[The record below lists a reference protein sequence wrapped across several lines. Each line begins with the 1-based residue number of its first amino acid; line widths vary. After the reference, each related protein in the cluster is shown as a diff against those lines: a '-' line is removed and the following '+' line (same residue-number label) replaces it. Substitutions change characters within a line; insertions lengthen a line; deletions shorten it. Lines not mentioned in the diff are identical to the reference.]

1 MKRAPH
7 RAVTIRGERQFDG
20 PLMAQR
26 RCDDRHIKQARPAG
40 EKGCEWYLSNEKG
53 GGGGFR
59 SPVGWWSP
67 VPVYIDGCPCR
78 DPHIIVLGYTRRIDQ
93 IQSTMDKSG
102 FGTSMLAYDSV
113 RGDWANTS
121 LIKSPRGHTTGS
133 GNAQHYMLAC
143 VLLIIA
149 GRNCVRIW

>member
-1 MKRAPH
+1 MA
-7 RAVTIRGERQFDG
+7 ARQ
-20 PLMAQR
+20 
-26 RCDDRHIKQARPAG
+26 CDDRHIKQSLSPNQGRGKTGGG
-40 EKGCEWYLSNEKG
+40 EGWEWYLSKEG
-53 GGGGFR
+53 GGGVR

-67 VPVYIDGCPCR
+67 FPVYIDGCPCR
-78 DPHIIVLGYTRRIDQ
+78 DPHIIVLDYTRRIDQ
-93 IQSTMDKSG
+93 IQSTIDKSG

-113 RGDWANTS
+113 RGHWANTS
-121 LIKSPRGHTTGS
+121 LIQSPRGHTTGS

>member
-1 MKRAPH
+1 MTTH
-7 RAVTIRGERQFDG
+7 QTGETG
-20 PLMAQR
+20 G
-26 RCDDRHIKQARPAG
+26 G
-40 EKGCEWYLSNEKG
+40 EGWEWYLSNEG
-53 GGGGFR
+53 GGVR

-78 DPHIIVLGYTRRIDQ
+78 DPHIIVLDYTRRIDQ

-102 FGTSMLAYDSV
+102 FGNSMLAYDSV
-113 RGDWANTS
+113 RGHWANTS
-121 LIKSPRGHTTGS
+121 LIQSPRGHTTGS

-143 VLLIIA
+143 FLLIIA

>member
-1 MKRAPH
+1 M
-7 RAVTIRGERQFDG
+7 
-20 PLMAQR
+20 
-26 RCDDRHIKQARPAG
+26 
-40 EKGCEWYLSNEKG
+40 
-53 GGGGFR
+53 
-59 SPVGWWSP
+59 GWWSP

-78 DPHIIVLGYTRRIDQ
+78 DPHIIVLDYTRRIDQ

-149 GRNCVRIW
+149 GRNGLQPAQLYSDGVSAYDGDDLPLSF

>member
-1 MKRAPH
+1 MAP
-7 RAVTIRGERQFDG
+7 
-20 PLMAQR
+20 R

-40 EKGCEWYLSNEKG
+40 EKGGSGTLVMKG
-53 GGGGFR
+53 GGGGVR

-78 DPHIIVLGYTRRIDQ
+78 DPHIIVLDYTRRIDQ

-102 FGTSMLAYDSV
+102 FETSMLAYDSV
-113 RGDWANTS
+113 RGHWENTS
-121 LIKSPRGHTTGS
+121 LIQSPRGHTTGS
-133 GNAQHYMLAC
+133 VNAQHYMLAC

>member
-1 MKRAPH
+1 M
-7 RAVTIRGERQFDG
+7 VTGSSIYRWVSLPRPTYNSAWLYQK
-20 PLMAQR
+20 
-26 RCDDRHIKQARPAG
+26 DR
-40 EKGCEWYLSNEKG
+40 
-53 GGGGFR
+53 
-59 SPVGWWSP
+59 
-67 VPVYIDGCPCR
+67 
-78 DPHIIVLGYTRRIDQ
+78 Q

>member
-1 MKRAPH
+1 
-7 RAVTIRGERQFDG
+7 
-20 PLMAQR
+20 MAQR
-26 RCDDRHIKQARPAG
+26 RCDDRHIKQAETGGG
-40 EKGCEWYLSNEKG
+40 EGWEWYLSNEKG
-53 GGGGFR
+53 GGVR

-78 DPHIIVLGYTRRIDQ
+78 DPHIIVLDYTRRIDQ

-121 LIKSPRGHTTGS
+121 LIKSPRGHTTGR

>member
-1 MKRAPH
+1 M
-7 RAVTIRGERQFDG
+7 
-20 PLMAQR
+20 
-26 RCDDRHIKQARPAG
+26 
-40 EKGCEWYLSNEKG
+40 G
-53 GGGGFR
+53 GVR

-78 DPHIIVLGYTRRIDQ
+78 DPHIIVLDYTRRIDQ